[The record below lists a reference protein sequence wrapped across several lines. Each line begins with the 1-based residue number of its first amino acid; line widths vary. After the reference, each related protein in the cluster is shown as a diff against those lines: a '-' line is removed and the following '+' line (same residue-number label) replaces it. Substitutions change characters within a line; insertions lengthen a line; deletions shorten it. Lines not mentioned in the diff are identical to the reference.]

1 MTATNPSPYGNPV
14 VFLGDLAQ
22 AVRFRRR
29 CPLKALWNQLIT
41 TQDAPPMWL
50 IALSACIALVVVMY
64 SPSWHI
70 SRGLITIAHEGGHA
84 LAAVLT
90 RRKLRGIRLHSDT
103 SGVTL
108 TKGNPTGPGMIITA
122 AAGYVAPSLVG
133 FGAAWLTA
141 SGYITLLLWGMLA
154 LLACM
159 LLMIRNVF
167 GVISLLATGGAVFA
181 VSWFA
186 KPDVQ
191 AVIAY
196 LAAWFL
202 LLGGVRPI
210 LELQSKRRRGH
221 APDSDA
227 DQLARLTRIPGTF
240 WVLLFLLV
248 SAVALATGAYL
259 LLDAVNAF

>member
-1 MTATNPSPYGNPV
+1 
-14 VFLGDLAQ
+14 
-22 AVRFRRR
+22 
-29 CPLKALWNQLIT
+29 
-41 TQDAPPMWL
+41 MWL
-50 IALSACIALVVVMY
+50 IALAGFAALAVVSY
-64 SPSWHI
+64 PPSWHV

-90 RRKLRGIRLHSDT
+90 RRRLHGIRLHSDT

-108 TKGNPTGPGMIITA
+108 TRGNPRGLGMIVTA
-122 AAGYVAPSLVG
+122 GAGYVAPSLLG

-141 SGYITLLLWGMLA
+141 AGYITLLLWGVLA

-159 LLMIRNVF
+159 LLMIRNAF

-181 VSWFA
+181 VSWFTEP
-186 KPDVQ
+186 KVQ
-191 AVIAY
+191 AVVAY
-196 LAAWFL
+196 AAVWFL

-210 LELQSKRRRGH
+210 VELQRKRRRGR

-240 WVLLFLLV
+240 WVALFLLV
-248 SAVALATGAYL
+248 SVAALAAGGWL
-259 LLDAVNAF
+259 LVDLPAVLPAAFGSG